1 MIDDEKSF
9 DIIAWHL
16 NSLTLQLMLLQ
27 VNQLKISVTIERF
40 KTVFDSQNQF
50 SFFVINIK
58 LASYS
63 RFHFDFS
70 VLNSVSNSKRLLRV
84 IIIAMLCSSYLEEYN
99 LISHHES
106 DLLIIL
112 ISVWRLHSSTSLSRF
127 FQETS
132 LTVSFALS
140 QFSAHTILWLYFFDF
155 CKWVLAWFSA

>member
-1 MIDDEKSF
+1 MYHINCLRQDSDVRSCCSSLIKSRKSRLVNDWRWKVF
-9 DIIAWHL
+9 WHHC
-16 NSLTLQLMLLQ
+16 LTLKFTDTTADAASSESTQDFCDYWE
-27 VNQLKISVTIERF
+27 I
-40 KTVFDSQNQF
+40 QN
-50 SFFVINIK
+50 
-58 LASYS
+58 
-63 RFHFDFS
+63 
-70 VLNSVSNSKRLLRV
+70 NSVSNSKRLLRV

-112 ISVWRLHSSTSLSRF
+112 IPVWRLHSSTSLSRF

-155 CKWVLAWFSA
+155 CKWVLAWFSV